1 MRRWID
7 CLGLESGSDKVLSF
21 QNKGT
26 NLDDSL
32 KACKKLERLGI
43 KYSAYIMLGLG
54 GRDLSKDHIE
64 KTAFLLNQIHPF
76 EIVIVTTVIFKR
88 AGLAQKLEV
97 RSLKD

>member
-1 MRRWID
+1 M
-7 CLGLESGSDKVLSF
+7 
-21 QNKGT
+21 Q
-26 NLDDSL
+26 
-32 KACKKLERLGI
+32 KLERLGI